1 MHFFHLLCSSVFIF
15 FVLYAPQPLLPLFSN
30 TFNVSP
36 AAAGSLMTATMIP
49 LAIAPLFYG
58 FIFQKLNTLKILKN
72 TMMLLA
78 ITCIIFPFIKTFELL
93 LFCRVLQGLLLPAAL
108 TAMTSYIGQTY
119 QNDQLQKNMTIYIGS
134 TILGGFFGRL
144 LAASFT
150 EFFNWQGFYY
160 LIAISLL
167 SLAIFIKINIKGHIP
182 TKNKTQNK
190 ATPSILSG
198 IKNLKQPGLFKVYS
212 AIFCMFFCFTAV
224 LNYLP
229 FILKHDFNM
238 QNTANIGL
246 VYIGYLFGAIA
257 SLLTPFLVKRFQ
269 IPFKLLSIIFI
280 IYCSA
285 IVLMMPNQF
294 PVFFTAFSLFCGAMF
309 IIHSISAP
317 LVNKISQAPASVTNG
332 VYVSF
337 YYSGGALGSFL
348 PGLVYQSHGKTAF
361 LMVILLVCIFGLG
374 LVYSGYLK
382 SNKQLLEYE

>member
-1 MHFFHLLCSSVFIF
+1 MRFIHLLSCSIFIF
-15 FVLYAPQPLLPLFSN
+15 FVLYAPQPLLPLFAQ

-36 AAAGSLMTATMIP
+36 AVAGSLMTATMIP

-58 FIFQKLNTLKILKN
+58 LLFQKLNTLKILRF

-78 ITCIIFPFIKTFELL
+78 MTCIIFPFITTFELL
-93 LFCRVLQGLLLPAAL
+93 LLCRVLQGLLLPAAL

-150 EFFNWQGFYY
+150 EFFNWQYFYF
-160 LIAISLL
+160 LIAIGLFYFSIL
-167 SLAIFIKINIKGHIP
+167 IK
-182 TKNKTQNK
+182 TKNTINDKTHL
-190 ATPSILSG
+190 SIISG
-198 IKNLKQPGLFKVYS
+198 MKDLKQPGLFKIYS
-212 AIFCMFFCFTAV
+212 AIFCMFFCFTAI

-229 FILKHDFNM
+229 FILKNDFNM

-246 VYIGYLFGAIA
+246 VYIGYLFGAIT
-257 SLLTPFLVKRFQ
+257 SLLTPLLVKRFDRH
-269 IPFKLLSIIFI
+269 FKLLSLIFI
-280 IYCSA
+280 VYCIS
-285 IVLMMPNQF
+285 IILMISNQF
-294 PVFFTAFSLFCGAMF
+294 QMFFIAFSLFCGAMF
-309 IIHSISAP
+309 MIHSIAAP

-348 PGLVYQSHGKTAF
+348 PGLIYQSHGKTSF
-361 LMVILLVCIFGLG
+361 LVVILLVCMCGFS
-374 LVYSGYLK
+374 LVYSGYSSSHKLD
-382 SNKQLLEYE
+382 NKYK